1 MSQIKYSDFRGPA
14 KAIESIDITRTA
26 LSIGVGE
33 DEVHAFA
40 EVEANGKGF
49 DSKGRPKAL
58 FEPHVFYRNLKGA
71 ERDEAVRQG
80 LAYRSWRSG
89 NYPRDSYPRI
99 QKAKRINPEAAMQAT
114 SWGRSQVLGENYEML
129 GYASAIDMVNAFCED
144 EEHHIQGMI
153 DFCVGAGIDDDLR
166 RLAGLNRPT
175 TADDCRPIVRVYNGP
190 GYAKNNYHVKFARAH
205 NKWRKIKDSEF
216 SQSEI
221 GYPTLR
227 IGSFGPLVEFAQKKF
242 RELDYPI
249 GAIDSDF
256 GPTTRDVVLAFQ
268 ANSNLP
274 TTGQLDAATWDVLVM
289 NPVAAP
295 ISEAREQA
303 TVAELREKGSST
315 IKTADGQQIG
325 GGVLG
330 GAAALAGATE
340 LLGGVEEVS
349 GLLDR
354 ATVVIEPLKQ
364 FLTDN
369 LLLCLGGAAVFM
381 IYNGYKQKKIRLG
394 DHRAG
399 HNKNR

>member
-144 EEHHIQGMI
+144 EEHHIHLP
-153 DFCVGAGIDDDLR
+153 VRTTSGAKSRTPSSHNLR
-166 RLAGLNRPT
+166 SDTRPC
-175 TADDCRPIVRVYNGP
+175 ASD
-190 GYAKNNYHVKFARAH
+190 
-205 NKWRKIKDSEF
+205 
-216 SQSEI
+216 
-221 GYPTLR
+221 
-227 IGSFGPLVEFAQKKF
+227 PLVHWLSSRKRSSVNWTIPSA
-242 RELDYPI
+242 RLTVTLDPRPVMSYWHFKQT
-249 GAIDSDF
+249 A
-256 GPTTRDVVLAFQ
+256 TCR
-268 ANSNLP
+268 
-274 TTGQLDAATWDVLVM
+274 QLVNWM
-289 NPVAAP
+289 
-295 ISEAREQA
+295 
-303 TVAELREKGSST
+303 
-315 IKTADGQQIG
+315 QQRG
-325 GGVLG
+325 M
-330 GAAALAGATE
+330 
-340 LLGGVEEVS
+340 
-349 GLLDR
+349 
-354 ATVVIEPLKQ
+354 
-364 FLTDN
+364 FLS
-369 LLLCLGGAAVFM
+369 
-381 IYNGYKQKKIRLG
+381 
-394 DHRAG
+394 
-399 HNKNR
+399 